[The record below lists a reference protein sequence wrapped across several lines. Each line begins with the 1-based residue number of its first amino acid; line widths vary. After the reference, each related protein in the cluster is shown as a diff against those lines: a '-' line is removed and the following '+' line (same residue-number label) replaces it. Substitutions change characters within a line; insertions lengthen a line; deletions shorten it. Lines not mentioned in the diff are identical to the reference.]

1 MVFTALTIPSNYLM
15 ITYPMADFEGK
26 SLRPSIIIPRLKK
39 ILPRI
44 QEESE
49 IVYKNLSN
57 DKYYNITAPIP
68 TLNELIEALRNEYE
82 NEEIDPHWISTFK
95 WFEESEEFKDRTN
108 VVFNGLNYTNLV
120 EKIPREKIKRLYS
133 NENGRLMFS
142 VSRIEKYAQCPF
154 SYYVQYGLKAKD
166 RKVYE
171 FSAPDLGSFMHDIL
185 DKFTNKIRNENIP
198 NMKTSHVVQR
208 QNIHRQGTKMY
219 EDRKAQLLAKGK
231 YGPAYVTISDKEIV
245 DLVNKYK
252 GTGRIR
258 LNKNNRWDNKETI
271 IDNDK
276 IVGVVVNDINGK
288 AVETSVFKI
297 HYGKDGV
304 HVVPDY
310 PSKKGSD

>member
-1 MVFTALTIPSNYLM
+1 MLEKTGDTEGLQKASATLKQRQDALKQYCSDNDL
-15 ITYPMADFEGK
+15 
-26 SLRPSIIIPRLKK
+26 S
-39 ILPRI
+39 
-44 QEESE
+44 
-49 IVYKNLSN
+49 YK
-57 DKYYNITAPIP
+57 P
-68 TLNELIEALRNEYE
+68 
-82 NEEIDPHWISTFK
+82 
-95 WFEESEEFKDRTN
+95 DRTA
-108 VVFNGLNYTNLV
+108 VVGYNKSVSAKVNAINRRKTV
-120 EKIPREKIKRLYS
+120 ENPLTVKADSAIIKS
-133 NENGRLMFS
+133 NE
-142 VSRIEKYAQCPF
+142 IK
-154 SYYVQYGLKAKD
+154 
-166 RKVYE
+166 
-171 FSAPDLGSFMHDIL
+171 
-185 DKFTNKIRNENIP
+185 KIRNEIIP